1 MFAQSIGPCLSP
13 ERERVGAGLLKKG
26 CWGPPSPPPQLRGSR
41 GGKDPSHKE
50 STTPLY
56 KEPADSSEQG
66 ESGALL
72 ISSALEGGSKNQAP
86 ADGGARLAVWVPH
99 PQPLSAL
106 FAIQQ
111 SLPQLLIGDRVP
123 YKGGLLV
130 ACPGSGTAGSLWA
143 KKKKKKKPFLYIIP
157 LLDGFVPDSFPVLL
171 QLPFRAQ
178 PTSFLGG

>member
-1 MFAQSIGPCLSP
+1 MSARSIGACLPS

-41 GGKDPSHKE
+41 GGKDPPHKE

-66 ESGALL
+66 ESSALL

-86 ADGGARLAVWVPH
+86 GDGGARLAVWVPH

-111 SLPQLLIGDRVP
+111 SLPQLLIVDRVP
-123 YKGGLLV
+123 YKGGLLI
-130 ACPGSGTAGSLWA
+130 ACPGSGTAESLCA
-143 KKKKKKKPFLYIIP
+143 KKKKSHFCIVYLFWMDLCQTLFQFSFSCPPEHSPP
-157 LLDGFVPDSFPVLL
+157 LL
-171 QLPFRAQ
+171 
-178 PTSFLGG
+178 